1 MSATRV
7 ANSETTIFTVVNT
20 LAAQYNAVGLSQGAP
35 DFDTPRWVLDII
47 KGSFDAGRN
56 QYAPLSGVP
65 EFRQAISDIYRT
77 KYGLSFDPNTQV
89 TVTSGAT
96 EAIFDSVMA
105 LCDPGDELIA
115 FEPFFDSYAGS
126 CKMAG
131 CTMKA
136 VTLHLPDFSFD
147 RKELEAAITPRTK
160 AIIINNPNNPSGKV
174 FTLEELTILSEVANK
189 YNLVIIS
196 DEVYENLVFD
206 GLRHIP
212 TASIPGLADRTIT
225 INSTAKTFS
234 ATGWKIGYICTTPA
248 LTAAVQAVHQW
259 VTFAVNHPI
268 QLAFSKILPISAD
281 YSREFC
287 AEMEKR
293 RDYLL
298 ARATEWGFD
307 PIKPEG
313 SYFFMATFDRLS
325 KKSDMEYME
334 ELIKTKK
341 VALIPASPFY
351 LSAVD
356 EGRRLMRFNF
366 VKSMAVLEQADKNMR
381 SL

>member
-1 MSATRV
+1 M
-7 ANSETTIFTVVNT
+7 
-20 LAAQYNAVGLSQGAP
+20 
-35 DFDTPRWVLDII
+35 
-47 KGSFDAGRN
+47 
-56 QYAPLSGVP
+56 
-65 EFRQAISDIYRT
+65 
-77 KYGLSFDPNTQV
+77 
-89 TVTSGAT
+89 
-96 EAIFDSVMA
+96 
-105 LCDPGDELIA
+105 
-115 FEPFFDSYAGS
+115 
-126 CKMAG
+126 
-131 CTMKA
+131 
-136 VTLHLPDFSFD
+136 
-147 RKELEAAITPRTK
+147 
-160 AIIINNPNNPSGKV
+160 

-212 TASIPGLADRTIT
+212 TASIPRLADRTIT

-293 RDYLL
+293 RDYLF